1 MPRSDTLIPTL
12 SFGLESTEML
22 PPQGKTE
29 QKNVFPSNYSK
40 YLRKFRSKL
49 IFKIKTKQPFYALFR
64 VSRGTLGRLED
75 AVSEFEKK
83 KNWFL
88 CPSGFS
94 KLKFISESPTGR
106 TTKQAT
112 GSCPKTYSSLNRKS
126 PHNLNPPWGS
136 NRDDHGQS
144 GSTPI
149 ICIGQDKVSFISHFN
164 TMKGHPNYDFY
175 YNQLTAQS

>member
-22 PPQGKTE
+22 PPQGQNWE
-29 QKNVFPSNYSK
+29 QKNVFPSTYSK

-75 AVSEFEKK
+75 AASEFEKKKK

-94 KLKFISESPTGR
+94 KLKFISGSPIGR

-112 GSCPKTYSSLNRKS
+112 ASCPKTSCLNRKS
-126 PHNLNPPWGS
+126 PNNLSPPWGS
-136 NRDDHGQS
+136 SRDDRGQS
-144 GSTPI
+144 GSAPI
-149 ICIGQDKVSFISHFN
+149 IYIGQDKVSNISHFN
-164 TMKGHPNYDFY
+164 TMEGHPNYDFY
-175 YNQLTAQS
+175 YN